1 MAAARPDL
9 KAATGNSAALA
20 SQRVR
25 DKMVER
31 IGRQGVRDE
40 RVLCAMATVPRHQF
54 VDAALASRAYEDS
67 AMPIGYGQ
75 TISRPYIVARCAELL
90 LEAIA
95 RPAAATVL
103 EVGTGCGYA
112 AAVLA
117 QLFGAVVSVERLRPL
132 HEQARANLR
141 PLRLPNLRLVFGD
154 GSLGVPGQ
162 PPFDGI
168 VAAAAS
174 AQLPPAWLEQLRNG
188 GRLVAPLGVGEQRL
202 VVVNKD
208 AAGRVS
214 RRTIEAVRFVP
225 LKPGTGR

>member
-1 MAAARPDL
+1 MKP
-9 KAATGNSAALA
+9 ATESGAALA

-25 DKMVER
+25 EKMAER
-31 IGRQGVRDE
+31 IRHQGVRDE
-40 RVLCAMATVPRHQF
+40 RVLQAMATVPRHLF

-75 TISRPYIVARCAELL
+75 TISRPYIVARCAELM
-90 LEAIA
+90 LEAIP
-95 RPAAATVL
+95 RPQSATVL
-103 EVGTGCGYA
+103 EIGTGCGYA

-117 QLFGAVVSVERLRPL
+117 RLFGTVVSVERLRPL
-132 HEQARANLR
+132 HDLARANLR

-154 GSLGVPGQ
+154 GSLGLPGQ

-168 VAAAAS
+168 VAAAAG
-174 AQLPPAWLEQLRNG
+174 AELPPAWLAQLRNE

-202 VVVNKD
+202 VVAHKD

-214 RRTIEAVRFVP
+214 RRTVEAVRFVP
-225 LKPGTGR
+225 LKQGTG

>member
-1 MAAARPDL
+1 MAGQRPELKPAAE
-9 KAATGNSAALA
+9 GSAALA

-25 DKMVER
+25 GKMAER
-31 IGRQGVRDE
+31 IGQQGVRDP
-40 RVLCAMATVPRHQF
+40 RVLQAMATVPRHLF

-90 LEAIA
+90 LEAIRA
-95 RPAAATVL
+95 PQSATIL
-103 EVGTGCGYA
+103 EIGTGCGYA

-117 QLFGAVVSVERLRPL
+117 QLFGTVVTVERLRPL
-132 HEQARANLR
+132 HELARANLR

-168 VAAAAS
+168 VAAAAG
-174 AQLPPAWLEQLRNG
+174 AAVPPAWLAQLRNG
-188 GRLVAPLGVGEQRL
+188 GRLVAPLGVDQQRL
-202 VVVNKD
+202 VVAHKD
-208 AAGRVS
+208 AGGRVS
-214 RRTIEAVRFVP
+214 QRTVEAVRFVP
-225 LKPGTGR
+225 LKPGTG

>member
-1 MAAARPDL
+1 MAGQRPELKPAAE
-9 KAATGNSAALA
+9 GSAALA

-25 DKMVER
+25 EKMAER
-31 IGRQGVRDE
+31 IRQQGVRDA
-40 RVLCAMATVPRHQF
+40 RVLQAMATVPRHQF

-90 LEAIA
+90 LESTAE
-95 RPAAATVL
+95 PQSATVL
-103 EVGTGCGYA
+103 EIGTGCGYA

-117 QLFGAVVSVERLRPL
+117 KLFGTVVTVERLRPL
-132 HEQARANLR
+132 HELARANLR

-154 GSLGVPGQ
+154 GNLGVPGQ

-168 VAAAAS
+168 VAAAAG
-174 AQLPPAWLEQLRNG
+174 AELPPAWLAQLRSG

-202 VVVNKD
+202 VVAQKD
-208 AAGRVS
+208 AAGRIS
-214 RRTIEAVRFVP
+214 QRTVEAVRFVP
-225 LKPGTGR
+225 LKPGTG

>member
-1 MAAARPDL
+1 MAGTRPQVTAAAD
-9 KAATGNSAALA
+9 AGALA

-25 DKMVER
+25 EKMAER
-31 IGRQGVRDE
+31 IGRQGVRDA
-40 RVLCAMATVPRHQF
+40 RVLQAMATVPRHLF

-67 AMPIGYGQ
+67 AMPIGHGQ

-90 LEAIA
+90 LEAI
-95 RPAAATVL
+95 RQPQSATVL
-103 EVGTGCGYA
+103 EIGTGCGYA

-117 QLFGAVVSVERLRPL
+117 QLFGTVVSVERLRPL
-132 HEQARANLR
+132 HELARANLR

-168 VAAAAS
+168 VAAAAG
-174 AQLPPAWLEQLRNG
+174 ADLPPAWLGQLRNG

-202 VVVNKD
+202 VVAQKD
-208 AAGRVS
+208 AAGRIS
-214 RRTIEAVRFVP
+214 QRTVEAVRFVP
-225 LKPGTGR
+225 LKPGTG

>member
-1 MAAARPDL
+1 MAGQRPQLKPPAAGSD
-9 KAATGNSAALA
+9 ALA

-25 DKMVER
+25 EKMAER
-31 IGRQGVRDE
+31 IAQQGVRDA
-40 RVLCAMATVPRHQF
+40 RVLQAMATVPRHLF

-95 RPAAATVL
+95 QPQSATVL
-103 EVGTGCGYA
+103 EIGTGCGYA

-117 QLFGAVVSVERLRPL
+117 QLFGTVVSVERLRPL
-132 HEQARANLR
+132 HELARANLR

-168 VAAAAS
+168 VAAAAG
-174 AQLPPAWLEQLRNG
+174 AQLPPAWLVQLRNG
-188 GRLVAPLGVGEQRL
+188 GRLVAPLGVGQQRL
-202 VVVNKD
+202 VVARKD
-208 AAGRVS
+208 AAGRIS
-214 RRTIEAVRFVP
+214 QRTVEAVRFVP
-225 LKPGTGR
+225 LKPGTG

>member
-1 MAAARPDL
+1 MAGERPQL
-9 KAATGNSAALA
+9 KPPVEGGAALA

-25 DKMVER
+25 EKMAER
-31 IGRQGVRDE
+31 IRQQGVRDP
-40 RVLCAMATVPRHQF
+40 RVLQAMAIVPRHLF

-90 LEAIA
+90 LEAI
-95 RPAAATVL
+95 PQPESATVL
-103 EVGTGCGYA
+103 EIGTGCGYA

-117 QLFGAVVSVERLRPL
+117 QLFGTVVSVERLRPL
-132 HEQARANLR
+132 HELARANLR

-168 VAAAAS
+168 VAAAAG
-174 AQLPPAWLEQLRNG
+174 AELPPAWLAQLRNG
-188 GRLVAPLGVGEQRL
+188 GRLVAPLGVAQQKL
-202 VVVNKD
+202 VVAHKD
-208 AAGRVS
+208 AAGRIS
-214 RRTIEAVRFVP
+214 QRTVEAVRFVP
-225 LKPGTGR
+225 LKPGTG

>member
-1 MAAARPDL
+1 VAAARPEVIPPPESRD
-9 KAATGNSAALA
+9 ALA

-25 DKMVER
+25 DKMAER
-31 IGRQGVRDE
+31 IGQQGVRDA
-40 RVLCAMATVPRHQF
+40 RVLQAMATVPRHLF
-54 VDAALASRAYEDS
+54 VDSALASRAYEDA
-67 AMPIGYGQ
+67 AMPIGHGQ

-95 RPAAATVL
+95 QPRSATVL
-103 EVGTGCGYA
+103 EIGTGCGYA

-117 QLFGAVVSVERLRPL
+117 QLFGTVVSIERLRPM
-132 HEQARANLR
+132 HELARANLR
-141 PLRLPNLRLVFGD
+141 ALRLPNLRLVFGD

-168 VAAAAS
+168 VAAAAGANVPAPWL
-174 AQLPPAWLEQLRNG
+174 AQLRCER
-188 GRLVAPLGVGEQRL
+188 RLVAPVGTDEQRL

-214 RRTIEAVRFVP
+214 QRTVEAVRFVP
-225 LKPGTGR
+225 LKPGTG